1 MQKARLVLRL
11 FPRRHRSES
20 RPIGSGGCPAVLGRG
35 FVIRLP
41 LWPSRPIGAYACVQ
55 DAIRLSG
62 SNFTKLHRD
71 LEQRVGLVVRRSS
84 NSAEWVVA
92 DLTAIRLNGPF
103 AICNPTLV
111 ACAHYNKLFFSPEW
125 DLT

>member
-11 FPRRHRSES
+11 FPRRHRSEL
-20 RPIGSGGCPAVLGRG
+20 RPIGSTGGPVVLGRG

-71 LEQRVGLVVRRSS
+71 LEQRVGLVVRRSAD
-84 NSAEWVVA
+84 SAEGVVA

-111 ACAHYNKLFFSPEW
+111 ARARHNKLFFSAEQ